1 MAEAESWLERTGVRL
16 RGVAVYLRDHGGTAN
31 KQDVLGWVTGLL
43 TPNDHEA
50 SIRSNGQPIWLNDV
64 VWQTT
69 NLVKA
74 GWMTKDGAGTWTLTD
89 NGVEALDQF
98 PDPTEYHRESTRL
111 FNEWKRRRDESQVRR
126 RAWLIRGSSVLGV
139 NIVPEWLTER
149 YVSMAASQLREPPAE
164 VTTDELEAMA
174 KEDYAHLKY
183 QELRAKVE
191 EIVAFVTRM
200 RPGDVLLTT
209 SEQHVYLGDVT
220 GDWTYVTSEGG
231 RSNLR
236 RAVEWRNQD
245 APLDFSE
252 LPEPLPARLQSGAS
266 LLDLTADLELI
277 DALTLP
283 EEEGADDVEGGRPVA
298 PRHEHLPEPSDA
310 VAGELFVDPAWL
322 SEVRQILDERRQ
334 MIFYGPPG
342 TGKTYIARALAADL
356 VGPEQVK
363 LVQFHPAYTYE
374 DFFEGYRPAP
384 GATEGTISFELKAGP
399 LRQLVNRA
407 REHKDQAFVL
417 IIDEI
422 NRANLAKVFGELY
435 FLLEYRDQAVDL
447 LYSSDE
453 EGFTLPRN
461 LYLIGTMNTADRSIA
476 LVDAAMRRRFAFIEL
491 SPDSEP
497 TKSLLSKWS
506 AEHGL
511 GRTAADL
518 LDRLN
523 LRIDDPEFR
532 VGPAYFM
539 KRSEPDAHST
549 ERLEQ
554 IWRTSILPLLQ
565 EHHYGE
571 WDRVKGRYQLG
582 SLLPS
587 PTTDLSE
594 PEAPELLPPDDT

>member
-1 MAEAESWLERTGVRL
+1 MAEIEGWVERTGVRL
-16 RGVAVYLRDHGGTAN
+16 RGVAQYLREHGRTAN
-31 KQDVLGWVTGLL
+31 KQDVMAWVEGLL
-43 TPNDHEA
+43 EPNERER

-89 NGVEALDQF
+89 KGVLALDEV

-111 FNEWKRRRDESQVRR
+111 FNEWKRRRDETEVRR
-126 RAWLIRGSSVLGV
+126 RAWLVRGSSVLGV
-139 NIVPEWLTER
+139 NVVPEWLGEGF
-149 YVSMAASQLREPPAE
+149 VSLAASQLRHPPSE
-164 VTTDELEAMA
+164 VSADDLEVIA
-174 KEDYAHLKY
+174 KEDYAHLKH
-183 QELRAKVE
+183 QELRAKVD

-200 RPGDVLLTT
+200 RPGDVVLTT
-209 SEQHVYLGDVT
+209 SEHHVYLGDVT
-220 GDWTYVTSEGG
+220 GEWTYARSEGD

-236 RAVEWRNQD
+236 RAVDWRNQE
-245 APLDFSE
+245 APLDFAE
-252 LPEPLPARLQSGAS
+252 LPEPLPARLQSGS
-266 LLDLTADLELI
+266 TLLDLTADLELI
-277 DALTLP
+277 DSLTTP
-283 EEEGADDVEGGRPVA
+283 VEEVVVEGEGTGPVS
-298 PRHEHLPEPSDA
+298 PPHEHLAEPSPLLA
-310 VAGELFVDPAWL
+310 EKLFVPQAWL
-322 SEVRQILDERRQ
+322 SEVRAILDERRQ
-334 MIFYGPPG
+334 LIFYGPPG
-342 TGKTYIARALAADL
+342 TGKTFIARALAADL

-453 EGFTLPRN
+453 EGFTLPKN

-476 LVDAAMRRRFAFIEL
+476 LVDAAMRRRFAFVEL
-491 SPDSEP
+491 SPDLEP
-497 TKSLLSKWS
+497 TKSLLRKWS
-506 AEHGL
+506 AAHGQDD
-511 GRTAADL
+511 RAADL
-518 LDRLN
+518 LARLN
-523 LRIDDPEFR
+523 LHIDDPEFR
-532 VGPAYFM
+532 IGPAYFM
-539 KRSEPDAHST
+539 KRDDPDAHSP
-549 ERLEQ
+549 ERLEL

-565 EHHYGE
+565 EHH
-571 WDRVKGRYQLG
+571 
-582 SLLPS
+582 
-587 PTTDLSE
+587 
-594 PEAPELLPPDDT
+594 